1 MSASTPNTKTRTS
14 RTVMDENHQC
24 RFTTRNGRRCANPHY
39 GSATGYCVSHER
51 LSQEH
56 SAAEAAKLAAELLD
70 HCDDLQS
77 VQGIHNAFAN
87 LFKLFAAK
95 KIARADAFLLAYI
108 IRSLVRTALVLDQ
121 GPAPDEKGGVNLIW
135 KNWDSPQSGPAASP
149 DSASEPPQGESSAS
163 APSGTALQTHDSAA
177 TLPPGADQLR
187 LPASPPPPPFPSKP
201 QTEFPLDEHP
211 WGSYAARAPLR
222 RYGPKYRGF

>member
-1 MSASTPNTKTRTS
+1 MSTATPNIKPRTS
-14 RTVMDENHQC
+14 RTVIDDAHQC
-24 RFTTRNGRRCANPHY
+24 RFTTVNGRRCANPHY
-39 GSATGYCVSHER
+39 GSATGYCLTHER
-51 LSQEH
+51 LAQKH
-56 SAAEAAKLAAELLD
+56 AQAEATKLTAELLD

-87 LFKLFAAK
+87 LYRLFAAK

-108 IRSLVRTALVLDQ
+108 TRSLVRTALILDK
-121 GPAPDEKGGVNLIW
+121 GPAPAEKGSVNIIW
-135 KNWDSPQSGPAASP
+135 KNWDLPKRESVAPP
-149 DSASEPPQGESSAS
+149 DSTSEPLQGEPSAS
-163 APSGTALQTHDSAA
+163 APSGTALQTREFADPV
-177 TLPPGADQLR
+177 PPAPDQPR

-211 WGSYAARAPLR
+211 WGASAARPAIR